1 MVKQLLQRIS
11 WDFFIRFL
19 LFLMVA
25 GLLFSRAIL
34 SISHLF
40 LLIWIIL
47 AHPKNRQPQ
56 STMTWWSIL
65 ALLLTFLGCWQSPF
79 SFKHFDLLVTW
90 TMYPI
95 AFFCI
100 VRLTE
105 PILQF
110 LIRICQWAA
119 LAGILY
125 ALLSYC
131 INTSGWI
138 EAYGT
143 GQSLPTFMD
152 SDHVRFGIFLCGT
165 GLITWLSD
173 ELSIRN
179 KYIFCFILIGSILF
193 MAVRSAWIG
202 ALILVLTL
210 SYFSSRGT
218 FVQRSKTILLIILL
232 ISLAILSGYILFPTI
247 QQKWNYMA
255 YDWQQYSFQ
264 YNRLSYSDGARR
276 LVNSL
281 AWETIQTNP
290 VTGFGW
296 SNIAPALRSA
306 FTNQYPGEQLTF
318 NWPFN
323 QWLFW
328 GLGSGSI
335 GALLFTGWVGF
346 PFLKGVQEKNV
357 GIIAWT
363 LVILASC
370 LVESTL
376 AFQYGV
382 WLHAWMGAIAWRL
395 STKKRDTSKLNE

>member
-1 MVKQLLQRIS
+1 MLKQLLHRTS
-11 WDFFIRFL
+11 WDIFIRPL
-19 LFLMVA
+19 LLLMVM
-25 GLLFSRAIL
+25 GLMFSRAML
-34 SISHLF
+34 SITQAL

-47 AHPKNRQPQ
+47 APPKNQP
-56 STMTWWSIL
+56 SETTMTWWSTL

-79 SFKHFDLLVTW
+79 SFKHFDLLVSW

-100 VRLTE
+100 KRLTE
-105 PILQF
+105 PNLQF
-110 LIRICQWAA
+110 LVRTCQWAA

-125 ALLSYC
+125 AIISFC

-152 SDHVRFGIFLCGT
+152 NDHVRFGIFLCGT
-165 GLITWLSD
+165 GLITWLSN
-173 ELSIRN
+173 ELSSRT

-210 SYFSSRGT
+210 SFFSSRGT
-218 FVQRSKTILLIILL
+218 FIQRSKTILFVILL
-232 ISLAILSGYILFPTI
+232 ISLAVLTGYFLFPTI
-247 QQKWNYMA
+247 QQKWNYIA
-255 YDWQQYSFQ
+255 YDWQQYSPQ
-264 YNRLSYSDGARR
+264 TNRLEYSDGSRR

-281 AWETIQTNP
+281 AWETVQTKP
-290 VTGFGW
+290 ITGFGW
-296 SNIAPALRSA
+296 SNIAPALQTA
-306 FTNQYPGEQLTF
+306 FADKHPGQHLTF
-318 NWPFN
+318 SWPFN

-335 GALLFTGWVGF
+335 GALLFTGWMGY
-346 PFLKGVQEKNV
+346 PIWKGLYEKNT

-363 LVILASC
+363 LVVMASC

-376 AFQYGV
+376 SFQYGV
-382 WLHAWMGAIAWRL
+382 WLHAWIGAIAWRL
-395 STKKRDTSKLNE
+395 SADKINT